1 MRRILLLPTISFMLV
16 LAGCGTKDA
25 CLDEGGRYN
34 ETTKQCEK

>member
-1 MRRILLLPTISFMLV
+1 MCRMLLPFAVSIA
-16 LAGCGTKDA
+16 LALTACGAKDA